1 MREENFWCKKPR
13 YSEVRVIARRVI
25 ARYDCI
31 CYVHL
36 YQIESVGDIT
46 YYAFSFLLIIFQWN
60 LKVNLNLFLCAFSKS
75 RLIIDQPWFMIYF
88 QDEAVFA

>member
-31 CYVHL
+31 SRSLCLGISSFISHFFLVHFDGSISVPL
-36 YQIESVGDIT
+36 Y
-46 YYAFSFLLIIFQWN
+46 
-60 LKVNLNLFLCAFSKS
+60 
-75 RLIIDQPWFMIYF
+75 IDVVP
-88 QDEAVFA
+88 V